1 MEACSFIFFLESF
14 ILRLLHYEKES
25 SRINNIEIRR
35 CDIMREKLYHFM
47 QGRHGADQFNRF
59 LMILAIIC
67 FAFSLFGLRIFYIFG
82 IAIFIYAY
90 FRVFS
95 RNIYKRREENYTY
108 IKYEYK
114 LRQRF
119 LTWKQDMQQR
129 KIYHIYRCPSCKQKI
144 RVPRG
149 KGRIEIRCPKCSQTF
164 IKKS

>member
-1 MEACSFIFFLESF
+1 MEACSFIFFLESL
-14 ILRLLHYEKES
+14 ILRLLLYGKKS

-35 CDIMREKLYHFM
+35 CNIMREKLYHFM
-47 QGRHGADQFNRF
+47 QGRYGADQFNRF
-59 LMILAIIC
+59 LMISAIIC

-82 IAIFIYAY
+82 IVIFVYAY

-95 RNIYKRREENYTY
+95 RNIYKRREENHTY